1 LSRRCAKKY
10 VDLLPAYDG
19 VSYIEGKA
27 RFADGALIVGDAP
40 MKVGKVILAMGAHAA
55 VPPIPGMDSVPYLTS
70 TSALALDRLPKSL
83 LVIGGGVIG
92 VELGQMFSR
101 LGVDVTICCR
111 SRLLPEMDPEVS
123 AALKNYLE
131 AEGVRVC
138 AGVGYQ
144 RIAQTQSGVELTC
157 EGHCDT
163 VAAEH
168 AHRHRTPTQ

>member
-1 LSRRCAKKY
+1 
-10 VDLLPAYDG
+10 
-19 VSYIEGKA
+19 
-27 RFADGALIVGDAP
+27 
-40 MKVGKVILAMGAHAA
+40 
-55 VPPIPGMDSVPYLTS
+55 
-70 TSALALDRLPKSL
+70 
-83 LVIGGGVIG
+83 
-92 VELGQMFSR
+92 MFSR

-163 VAAEH
+163 VAAEQVLI
-168 AHRHRTPTQ
+168 ATGRRPNSEIGRASCRERVCQYG

>member
-1 LSRRCAKKY
+1 MRISDWSSDVCSS
-10 VDLLPAYDG
+10 DL
-19 VSYIEGKA
+19 
-27 RFADGALIVGDAP
+27 
-40 MKVGKVILAMGAHAA
+40 
-55 VPPIPGMDSVPYLTS
+55 
-70 TSALALDRLPKSL
+70 
-83 LVIGGGVIG
+83 
-92 VELGQMFSR
+92 LGQMFSR

-157 EGHCDT
+157 EGPCDT
-163 VAAEH
+163 VAAEQEIGR
-168 AHRHRTPTQ
+168 ASCRERVCQDG